1 MKRLAVSLLLL
12 SLLFSIVGCSE
23 AGSPSTTVTT
33 IATTT
38 PDTTAGNTT
47 GTSPVDETTIPT
59 TASSEPNTCQIGNIV
74 FTGPN
79 DMEIDINSDGV
90 YQIVLTPSKAYVV
103 ATYTDVSSLDKEMLD
118 ILLYTASNGQ
128 DADRGQVADLS
139 ELSEIIAG
147 FEATGEGYASTNT
160 NGVNIYYIDLTF
172 TDTWNLY
179 TIQFLCNAQDDNWVD
194 YLQLFSDFI
203 DSAEYVGE
211 TPRFTDDSSGS
222 DNQAESKDMNHPA
235 QNEPD
240 ETDPPTQ
247 SEPEQTTPPTQ
258 DEPEETEPPKQDQ
271 PEANTPPTQSGPSV
285 GETNALSSAEDYLLL
300 MPFSYNGLIEQL
312 EYEGYTHAEATY
324 AADNCGA
331 DWYAQALEE
340 AKDYLS
346 LMSFSYSG
354 LIEQLEYEG
363 YTTAEA
369 TYAADNCGA
378 DWYEQAAKAARDY
391 LDLMSFSRDG
401 LIDQLEYEGF
411 THDQAVYGVE
421 QNGL

>member
-179 TIQFLCNAQDDNWVD
+179 TIQFLCNAQDDNWTD

-211 TPRFTDDSSGS
+211 TPRSTENTSDS
-222 DNQAESKDMNHPA
+222 DNQAEDGSINNPYPA
-235 QNEPD
+235 GIYKVGNDIPSGEYIFVADSGAAYVCVSNDSNQDDIIENENFNYTYIITVSD
-240 ETDPPTQ
+240 GQYLQAKRCSFVTADDHTLTINDDG
-247 SEPEQTTPPTQ
+247 SFH
-258 DEPEETEPPKQDQ
+258 
-271 PEANTPPTQSGPSV
+271 SGMYRV
-285 GETNALSSAEDYLLL
+285 GVDIAPGEYKLIAEDSDQAYYCIYNNSAVPLDIVNNDIFEGSTYVTVQEGQYLLIKRCSAY
-300 MPFSYNGLIEQL
+300 PV
-312 EYEGYTHAEATY
+312 
-324 AADNCGA
+324 D
-331 DWYAQALEE
+331 
-340 AKDYLS
+340 
-346 LMSFSYSG
+346 
-354 LIEQLEYEG
+354 
-363 YTTAEA
+363 
-369 TYAADNCGA
+369 
-378 DWYEQAAKAARDY
+378 
-391 LDLMSFSRDG
+391 
-401 LIDQLEYEGF
+401 
-411 THDQAVYGVE
+411 
-421 QNGL
+421 